1 MHVEPGYSN
10 ATLRTHGGQIAM
22 DEPLG
27 ARPATTSSA
36 RRFYRPELDML
47 RFAAFLGVFSFHR
60 MDFVST
66 DPSVSPWAWR
76 IGTVGAFGVPV
87 FFLLSAFLLTEL
99 LLREQEVT
107 GRVHVPAF
115 YVRRALRIWPLYFAA
130 FYGLTFLNLAI
141 PGVGA
146 ADPRAWLAFTF
157 FAGNWWVTFRGWI
170 AGPVDPLW
178 SISVEEQFYLAIPLV
193 IALGGR
199 RALALTSVALLVVA
213 YAVIGSYAWS
223 STPGDHGQWTNSFV
237 QFQFFAAGVL
247 AALALRGRLPRWPA
261 GLRLTVIALGLL
273 CWFIAVIGFQVR
285 SWDPQPSFAG
295 AFVGWA
301 LVLLGT
307 VLLFLATLGST
318 RVPRWAAHLGRISYG
333 LYVYHS
339 LVLMLVFTYALPR
352 AGLVPSSLVGTWL
365 GTVLAFAI
373 SIGLAHLSFRW
384 FEQPILRFK
393 RRFSF
398 VQSRV

>member
-1 MHVEPGYSN
+1 
-10 ATLRTHGGQIAM
+10 
-22 DEPLG
+22 
-27 ARPATTSSA
+27 
-36 RRFYRPELDML
+36 ML
-47 RFAAFLGVFSFHR
+47 RFGAFLGVFAFHR
-60 MDFVST
+60 MDFVPT
-66 DPSVSPWAWR
+66 DPAVGLWAWR

-99 LLREQEVT
+99 LLREREMM
-107 GRVHVPAF
+107 GRIHVPAF

-130 FYGLTFLNLAI
+130 FYGLSFLNLAI

-146 ADPRAWLAFTF
+146 ADPSAWAAFTF
-157 FAGNWWVTFRGWI
+157 FVGNWWVTLHGWI

-178 SISVEEQFYLAIPLV
+178 SISVEEQFYLAIPLIV
-193 IALGGR
+193 AWGGR
-199 RALALTSVALLVVA
+199 RALTLTSVALLLVA
-213 YAVIGSYAWS
+213 YGVIGSYAWH
-223 STPGDHGQWTNSFV
+223 STPGDHGEWTNSFV

-247 AALALRGRLPRWPA
+247 VALAMRGRLPHWSA
-261 GLRLTVIALGLL
+261 GLRLISIASGLV
-273 CWFIAVIGFQVR
+273 CWFAAVIGFQVR
-285 SWDPQPSFAG
+285 SWEPQPSFAG

-307 VLLFLATLGST
+307 VLLFLATLGIT
-318 RVPRWAAHLGRISYG
+318 RVPRWAAYLGRISYG

-352 AGLVPSSLVGTWL
+352 AGLVPSSFVGAWL
-365 GTVLAFAI
+365 GTVLALAI

-393 RRFSF
+393 RRFTY
-398 VQSRV
+398 VQARD